1 MFFLGSLIAVAAAV
15 VFAAVG
21 LLTLWG
27 GAEAVAREL
36 GPDFVRSA
44 ATGARRL
51 GTLLMAGLPIA
62 VVGLFALLAAWRI
75 LAVALGMG

>member
-1 MFFLGSLIAVAAAV
+1 MFILGSLIAVAAAI

-27 GAEAVAREL
+27 GAEAIAREL
-36 GPDFVRSA
+36 PPGFTSSA
-44 ATGARRL
+44 ASGARRA
-51 GTLLMAGLPIA
+51 GTLLLVGLPIA
-62 VVGLFALLAAWRI
+62 AVVIFALLAAWRI